1 MIDPPPVV
9 GYCTNVHAGID
20 VDTILRNLETHASA
34 VRRDLALST
43 LPVGLWFSENAAREA
58 LEPGGLQRLRNG
70 LETMGLVPYT
80 FNGFP
85 QGDFHSAVVKHR
97 VYFPTWWDPSRLAYT
112 RDLVRLLDLL
122 LEPGRFGSISTLPI
136 AWGSPQPTA
145 EQWRTAAGNLVALA
159 EELHQRHETTGRR
172 IVIALEPEPGCAI
185 TDTPSLRKFF
195 ADHLSEKQLGSSL
208 ADRVRT
214 YVTMC
219 HDVCHAAVMGEDQAS
234 ELSACRHE
242 GIRIGKVQISSAIRV
257 PWQQL
262 DAEGRLAAL
271 HQLSQFAED
280 RYLHQTMLFLA
291 DGRTQLM
298 EDLPSVLKQV
308 AEQHDAWCRNEWRIH
323 FHVPIDIASWGRIES
338 TQNEIER
345 FLRWVEHQE
354 SVGSPE
360 LHLEVETYAWG
371 VLPESLREPQL
382 HQGITRELKWLRS
395 RLHSQ
400 QPSQGVIHDD

>member
-20 VDTILRNLETHASA
+20 VDAILRNLETHASA

-58 LEPGGLQRLRNG
+58 LEPGGLQRLRSG
-70 LETMGLVPYT
+70 LESMGLVPYT
-80 FNGFP
+80 LNGFP

-136 AWGSPQPTA
+136 AWGSPQPTS
-145 EQWRTAAGNLVALA
+145 EQWRTAAGHLVALA
-159 EELHQRHETTGRR
+159 EELHQRYETTGRR

-195 ADHLSEKQLGSSL
+195 ADHLSEEQLGGDR

-219 HDVCHAAVMGEDQAS
+219 HDVCHAAVMGENQAS
-234 ELSACRHE
+234 ELSACRGE

-257 PWQQL
+257 PWRQL
-262 DAEGRLAAL
+262 DAEARLAAL
-271 HQLSQFAED
+271 QELRQFAED
-280 RYLHQTMLFLA
+280 RYLHQTMLFFA
-291 DGRTQLM
+291 DGRRELI
-298 EDLPSVLKQV
+298 EDLPAVLRQV
-308 AEQHDAWCRNEWRIH
+308 PEQQDAWLRNEWRIH
-323 FHVPIDIASWGRIES
+323 FHVPIDIGSWGRIES
-338 TQNEIER
+338 TQDAIEQ
-345 FLRWVEHQE
+345 FLQWLKCEDAFGV
-354 SVGSPE
+354 PE
-360 LHLEVETYAWG
+360 VHLEVETYAWG
-371 VLPESLREPQL
+371 VLPESMREAHL
-382 HQGITRELKWLRS
+382 HQGIARELQWLKSKLQETYR
-395 RLHSQ
+395 
-400 QPSQGVIHDD
+400 SQGVDHHA